1 MMCKNGA
8 ARPARRCT
16 YWLIT
21 RYEGH
26 RMEVFTA
33 DLDGAGEAL
42 PVFGFEQEAA
52 MFLRLG
58 TLGTGWRARETSAG
72 ELLSFLYGP
81 CSGIERVALDPLP
94 QIFDGVVTRP
104 GCVNRKQFVRTVS
117 GRGSS

>member
-1 MMCKNGA
+1 MMHKNRP

-26 RMEVFTA
+26 RMGVFTV

-42 PVFGFEQEAA
+42 PVFGFEHEAA

-58 TLGTGWRARETSAG
+58 TLETGWRARETSAG

-81 CSGIERVALDPLP
+81 CGDIERVALDPLP
-94 QIFDGVVTRP
+94 RIFDEAVIRL
-104 GCVNRKQFVRTVS
+104 GCVNRKDFVRIMS
-117 GRGSS
+117 GRGSP